1 MTDRRRRLA
10 RAAAVALFCFSWGLA
25 AVILVIAAAKNQLP
39 SVANG
44 GSIQIA
50 LACVTVGTIVIWHR
64 PEHPMGW
71 ILSGIAVSFAL
82 DGAGAGY
89 AALDYRDHHGTLP
102 LGPVAVLA
110 GQSWSLAIV
119 LFGLAFLVYPD
130 GGALTSRWRWVVR
143 AYAVLGCGWIAGAW
157 ALVVLATVQHDIQV
171 DANGGLTTGQNAL
184 WFSALSEVF
193 FLGTG
198 VAWLAWLGHQ
208 VITWRRSAGEYRQQL
223 KWLIGGAAVCAASGI
238 ALVAWGTM
246 PAAFQAIAACGVAA
260 LPVSLGIGIL
270 KFRLYDIDRIISRT
284 LAYTIVTGLLVGL
297 YAGLVLLA
305 TKVLAV
311 SSPVAVAG
319 ATLVAAALFNVLR
332 RRVQRVV
339 DRRFNR
345 ARYDAEATVALFAAR
360 LKDTVDADSVTGDL
374 AAVVQQALQ
383 PASLSVWLRELGS
396 RLDSQR
402 SELSSHLSVV
412 TGVQAASLASSRAG
426 SSSVI
431 TSSRWTVLTK
441 PCRAAPSSSARS
453 GSK

>member
-10 RAAAVALFCFSWGLA
+10 RAAAAALFCLGWGLT
-25 AVILVIAAAKNQLP
+25 AVIVVIAVAKHQ
-39 SVANG
+39 VASLDSG
-44 GSIQIA
+44 GSLPIA
-50 LACVTVGTIVIWHR
+50 LACLTVGTVVVWHR
-64 PEHPMGW
+64 PDHPMGW
-71 ILSGIAVSFAL
+71 ILTGIAVFFAL
-82 DGAGAGY
+82 DGAGSGY
-89 AALDYRDHHGTLP
+89 AVLDYRDHHGTLP
-102 LGPVAVLA
+102 LGPVAVWA
-110 GQSWSLAIV
+110 AQSWAPAIV

-130 GGALTSRWRWVVR
+130 GGALTSRWRWVIQ
-143 AYAVLGCGWIAGAW
+143 AYAVLGCAWIASAW

-184 WFSALSEVF
+184 WWSTLSEVF

-198 VAWLAWLGHQ
+198 VAWLAWLGYQ
-208 VITWRRSAGEYRQQL
+208 VVAWRRSAGEYRQQL
-223 KWLIGGAAVCAASGI
+223 KWLIGGAAVCAACGI

-246 PAAFQAIAACGVAA
+246 PTALGVIATLGVAA

-284 LAYTIVTGLLVGL
+284 LAYAIVTGLLVGL

-383 PASLSVWLRELGS
+383 PASLSVWLRE
-396 RLDSQR
+396 
-402 SELSSHLSVV
+402 
-412 TGVQAASLASSRAG
+412 
-426 SSSVI
+426 
-431 TSSRWTVLTK
+431 
-441 PCRAAPSSSARS
+441 
-453 GSK
+453 

>member
-1 MTDRRRRLA
+1 MTDRRRRPA
-10 RAAAVALFCFSWGLA
+10 RAAAVALFCLCWGLT
-25 AVILVIAAAKNQLP
+25 AVIVVVAIAKHQLA
-39 SVANG
+39 SLDSG
-44 GSIQIA
+44 GSLQIA
-50 LACVTVGTIVIWHR
+50 LACVTVGTIVVWHR
-64 PEHPMGW
+64 PDHPMGW
-71 ILSGIAVSFAL
+71 ILTGIAVFFAL
-82 DGAGAGY
+82 DGAGSGY
-89 AALDYRDHHGTLP
+89 AVLDYRDHHGTLP
-102 LGPVAVLA
+102 LGPVAVWA
-110 GQSWSLAIV
+110 AQSWAPAIV

-130 GGALTSRWRWVVR
+130 GGALTSRWRWVIR
-143 AYAVLGCGWIAGAW
+143 AYAVLGGAWIAGAW
-157 ALVVLATVQHDIQV
+157 ALAVLAAARHDIQV

-184 WFSALSEVF
+184 WWSTLSEVF

-198 VAWLAWLGHQ
+198 VAWLAWLGYQ
-208 VITWRRSAGEYRQQL
+208 VVAWRRSAGEYRQQL
-223 KWLIGGAAVCAASGI
+223 KWLIGGAAVCAACGI

-246 PAAFQAIAACGVAA
+246 PTAVAAIAACGVAA

-360 LKDTVDADSVTGDL
+360 LKDTVDAGSVTGDL

-383 PASLSVWLRELGS
+383 PASLSVWLRE
-396 RLDSQR
+396 
-402 SELSSHLSVV
+402 
-412 TGVQAASLASSRAG
+412 
-426 SSSVI
+426 
-431 TSSRWTVLTK
+431 
-441 PCRAAPSSSARS
+441 
-453 GSK
+453 

>member
-1 MTDRRRRLA
+1 MTDRRHRLA

-71 ILSGIAVSFAL
+71 ILSGIAVAFAL

-143 AYAVLGCGWIAGAW
+143 AYAVLGGAWIAGAW
-157 ALVVLATVQHDIQV
+157 APVVLAAVQHDIQV
-171 DANGGLTTGQNAL
+171 DANGALTTGQNAL

-208 VITWRRSAGEYRQQL
+208 IITVAPVRRRAQ
-223 KWLIGGAAVCAASGI
+223 
-238 ALVAWGTM
+238 
-246 PAAFQAIAACGVAA
+246 
-260 LPVSLGIGIL
+260 
-270 KFRLYDIDRIISRT
+270 
-284 LAYTIVTGLLVGL
+284 
-297 YAGLVLLA
+297 
-305 TKVLAV
+305 
-311 SSPVAVAG
+311 
-319 ATLVAAALFNVLR
+319 AAA
-332 RRVQRVV
+332 
-339 DRRFNR
+339 
-345 ARYDAEATVALFAAR
+345 
-360 LKDTVDADSVTGDL
+360 
-374 AAVVQQALQ
+374 
-383 PASLSVWLRELGS
+383 GS
-396 RLDSQR
+396 
-402 SELSSHLSVV
+402 
-412 TGVQAASLASSRAG
+412 
-426 SSSVI
+426 
-431 TSSRWTVLTK
+431 
-441 PCRAAPSSSARS
+441 
-453 GSK
+453 

>member
-1 MTDRRRRLA
+1 MSDRRRRLA
-10 RAAAVALFCFSWGLA
+10 RAAAVAMFGLCWGLT
-25 AVILVIAAAKNQLP
+25 AVVVVIAAAKHQLG
-39 SVANG
+39 SVDSG
-44 GSIQIA
+44 GSVQIA
-50 LACVTVGTIVIWHR
+50 LACVTVGAIVVWHR

-71 ILSGIAVSFAL
+71 ILSGIAVFFVL
-82 DGAGAGY
+82 DGAGSGY

-102 LGPVAVLA
+102 FGPVALLA
-110 GQSWSLAIV
+110 GQSWAPAIV

-130 GGALTSRWRWVVR
+130 GGALTSRWRWVIR
-143 AYAVLGCGWIAGAW
+143 AYGVLGCAWICGAW
-157 ALVVLATVQHDIQV
+157 ALVVLAAARHDIQI
-171 DANGGLTTGQNAL
+171 DAGGNLTTGQNAL

-198 VAWLAWLGHQ
+198 VAWLAWLGYQ
-208 VITWRRSAGEYRQQL
+208 VVAWRRSAGEYRQQL
-223 KWLIGGAAVCAASGI
+223 KWLIGGAAVCAACGI

-246 PAAFQAIAACGVAA
+246 PAAVAAIAACGVAA

-360 LKDTVDADSVTGDL
+360 LKDTVDAGSVSGDL

-383 PASLSVWLRELGS
+383 PASLSVWMRELGS

-431 TSSRWTVLTK
+431 TSSRWTLLTK

>member
-1 MTDRRRRLA
+1 M
-10 RAAAVALFCFSWGLA
+10 
-25 AVILVIAAAKNQLP
+25 
-39 SVANG
+39 
-44 GSIQIA
+44 
-50 LACVTVGTIVIWHR
+50 
-64 PEHPMGW
+64 
-71 ILSGIAVSFAL
+71 
-82 DGAGAGY
+82 
-89 AALDYRDHHGTLP
+89 
-102 LGPVAVLA
+102 
-110 GQSWSLAIV
+110 

-130 GGALTSRWRWVVR
+130 GGALTSRWRWVIR
-143 AYAVLGCGWIAGAW
+143 AYVVLGGAWIAGAW
-157 ALVVLATVQHDIQV
+157 ALAVLAAARHDIQV

-184 WFSALSEVF
+184 WWSALSEVF

-198 VAWLAWLGHQ
+198 VAWLAWLGYQ
-208 VITWRRSAGEYRQQL
+208 VVAWRRSAGEYRQQL
-223 KWLIGGAAVCAASGI
+223 KWLIGGAAVCAACGI

-246 PAAFQAIAACGVAA
+246 PAALQAIAACGVAA

-284 LAYTIVTGLLVGL
+284 LAYAIVTGVLIGL

-305 TKVLAV
+305 TDVLTL

-319 ATLVAAALFNVLR
+319 ATLIVAALFNVLR

-374 AAVVQQALQ
+374 AAVVQRALQ
-383 PASLSVWLRELGS
+383 PASLSVWLRELG
-396 RLDSQR
+396 QR

-412 TGVQAASLASSRAG
+412 TGVQAASLPSSRAG

-431 TSSRWTVLTK
+431 TSSR
-441 PCRAAPSSSARS
+441 
-453 GSK
+453 

>member
-1 MTDRRRRLA
+1 MTDRRRRPA
-10 RAAAVALFCFSWGLA
+10 RAAAVALFCLCWGLT
-25 AVILVIAAAKNQLP
+25 AVIVVVAIAKHQLA
-39 SVANG
+39 SLDSG
-44 GSIQIA
+44 GSLQIA
-50 LACVTVGTIVIWHR
+50 LACVTVGAIVVWHR
-64 PEHPMGW
+64 PDHPMGW
-71 ILSGIAVSFAL
+71 ILTGIAVFFAL
-82 DGAGAGY
+82 DGAGSGY
-89 AALDYRDHHGTLP
+89 AVLDYRDHHGTLP
-102 LGPVAVLA
+102 LGPVAVWA
-110 GQSWSLAIV
+110 AQSWAPAIV

-130 GGALTSRWRWVVR
+130 GGALTSRWRWVIQ
-143 AYAVLGCGWIAGAW
+143 AYAVLGGAWIAGVW
-157 ALVVLATVQHDIQV
+157 ALAVLAAARHDIQV

-184 WFSALSEVF
+184 WWSALSEVF

-198 VAWLAWLGHQ
+198 VAWLAWLGYQ
-208 VITWRRSAGEYRQQL
+208 VVAWRRSAGEYRQQL
-223 KWLIGGAAVCAASGI
+223 KWLIGGAAVCAACGI

-246 PAAFQAIAACGVAA
+246 PAAVAAVAACGVAA

-383 PASLSVWLRELGS
+383 PASLSVWMRELV
-396 RLDSQR
+396 RCLDSQR

-431 TSSRWTVLTK
+431 TSSRWTLLTK